1 MKRIGEYFAGV
12 YKNAF
17 ARWIFGIIASLVILP
32 DLIKTVLLCIK
43 KESLAAG
50 TVFIA
55 EVLCVVCAFVFAF
68 FAVCSIRKTAKEAV
82 AVWLKGCIPCIA
94 ALYGGKLLTVLFVK
108 CFGTVGEFIGIAA
121 GGILL
126 GLSFYL
132 LSCAVNGGIK
142 GKVGRKLLLTAVCI
156 LLAIVFAYLLPYIF
170 GLGVESAFA
179 QKRVWCIKLIAEL
192 VYAVFCQALIVPVL
206 KFVCLGNLSKA
217 GTDEQITS
225 VQTKKSRLG
234 YIPTA
239 VGAAILSR
247 VTWFTLCASTWFT
260 CYQ

>member
-1 MKRIGEYFAGV
+1 MKRIGEYFAGA

-32 DLIKTVLLCIK
+32 DLIKTLLLSIK

-55 EVLCVVCAFVFAF
+55 DVLCVACAFVFAF
-68 FAVCSIRKTAKEAV
+68 FAVCSIGKTAKEAV

-108 CFGTVGEFIGIAA
+108 CFGTVGEFMGIAV

-132 LSCAVNGGIK
+132 LS
-142 GKVGRKLLLTAVCI
+142 
-156 LLAIVFAYLLPYIF
+156 
-170 GLGVESAFA
+170 
-179 QKRVWCIKLIAEL
+179 
-192 VYAVFCQALIVPVL
+192 
-206 KFVCLGNLSKA
+206 
-217 GTDEQITS
+217 
-225 VQTKKSRLG
+225 
-234 YIPTA
+234 
-239 VGAAILSR
+239 
-247 VTWFTLCASTWFT
+247 
-260 CYQ
+260 